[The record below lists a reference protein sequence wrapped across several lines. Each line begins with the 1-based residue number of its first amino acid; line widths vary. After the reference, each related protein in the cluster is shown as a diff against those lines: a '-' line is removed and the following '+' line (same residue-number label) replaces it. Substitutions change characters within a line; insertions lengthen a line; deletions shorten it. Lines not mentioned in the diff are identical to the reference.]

1 MKTKFQFIAFML
13 LVMPILMSCDKGKLN
28 DSIPELRF
36 SVNEREVYTDGIEY
50 SFDILSGGGGYK
62 AEICLTNEYDEYASA
77 TISGNKVNVK
87 LVSSGVRIQVTDQY
101 GQQKDL
107 VIWTSNSSLQ
117 IVNYH
122 IAVGYG
128 FQHKGKFNFG
138 SGTGYS
144 ILKTINP
151 GSAELI
157 IKENGEYIANTL
169 AVGNTA
175 FIVRDSRGTTN
186 SVKVGIWDGWDLESE
201 NMTVNVKAGY
211 QCTFIIKW
219 GEGNVT
225 VSDSS
230 PELKNPF
237 LLIKDKNEFQDN
249 QVLQV
254 CVNQGSVGEFFVEL
268 TDTAKNKAI
277 ITLNAPI

>member
-1 MKTKFQFIAFML
+1 MKMKLQFIAFML
-13 LVMPILMSCDKGKLN
+13 LMMPILMSCNKDKLN

-62 AEICLTNEYDEYASA
+62 AEICLDNEYDEYASA

-87 LVSSGVRIQVTDQY
+87 LVSNGVRIQVTDQY

-117 IVNYH
+117 IVNH
-122 IAVGYG
+122 QIAVGYG

-144 ILKTINP
+144 MLKTINP
-151 GSAELI
+151 GYAELI
-157 IKENGEYIANTL
+157 MKENGEYIANTL

-186 SVKVGIWDGWDLESE
+186 SVKVGVWDGWDLESK
-201 NMTVNVKAGY
+201 NMTVNVKTGY
-211 QCTFIIKW
+211 QYTFIIKW

-230 PELKNPF
+230 PELKNLW

-268 TDTAKNKAI
+268 TDTAKNKVV
-277 ITLNAPI
+277 ITLNAQI